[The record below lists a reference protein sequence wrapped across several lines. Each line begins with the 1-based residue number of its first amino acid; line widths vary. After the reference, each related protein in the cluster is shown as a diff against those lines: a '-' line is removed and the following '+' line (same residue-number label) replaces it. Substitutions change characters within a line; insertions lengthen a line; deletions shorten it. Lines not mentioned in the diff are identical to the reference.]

1 MKNSLKWTAAFLAA
15 CMLLSAG
22 VMAEDVA
29 DETTEPTAEAETTE
43 AAAETTDE
51 AEWVFANKSNGT
63 GVVASNNATYLMTAS
78 ANSNYLRSYKK
89 ETQTKAGIFFF
100 KKE

>member
-1 MKNSLKWTAAFLAA
+1 
-15 CMLLSAG
+15 
-22 VMAEDVA
+22 
-29 DETTEPTAEAETTE
+29 
-43 AAAETTDE
+43 
-51 AEWVFANKSNGT
+51 
-63 GVVASNNATYLMTAS
+63 MTAS